1 MCKTTIIQNE
11 DLKQKIISI
20 FKKIA
25 QSKKFQIKN
34 IKFDEVS
41 SLIICCFVDIMK
53 ITAPEIPF
61 DKILINFYFEFLIT
75 WLNKFP
81 LDYKLD
87 NNLNFRF
94 EYIINRF
101 AKLNLLSLL
110 VNSKFKNKIEQIIE
124 NFMKIVENGY
134 YEIDKIIFSNIQITI
149 SNLIGEYTE
158 FPKEVLRILILNLN
172 KKQNKFRFEISKF
185 VIEKNKNMLFTP
197 ISNLLMD
204 QNYDNDNFSGNN
216 FYRIVKELSKIGG
229 EFLIAFFL
237 RVKIENGKIIGKI
250 NNVNILK
257 VILKIFSQ
265 ENSVKLAINYKN
277 VFEALLNNLTGKSKF
292 DKKEI
297 FKCLCKFLSR
307 NDKEMLKKFSLD
319 SLIKEKIDFY
329 LLGIQ
334 DIKLID
340 YCLNLCLRIENRKII
355 KIICQ
360 AFINSKNNN
369 ANEKVIQFIFNFI
382 SEKIIKNMNLYDF
395 ESNEKIKFLK
405 SISSIFNLI
414 VKKLDSFQNSFE
426 EGINKLLDL
435 NKDNK
440 YSICIILMVIFFFS
454 MKSSFCFNEI
464 NEYFYKKYRKEI
476 KDSKGENLI
485 KKQFIN
491 FEYLD
496 NIKSMLDFIA
506 QYIIFVDDES
516 NPNSTK
522 VLNSMIYVI
531 IYFIR
536 YLLFDLE
543 ILIIDKYKEI
553 IFQIFDTIKIII
565 SNDIDN
571 ILIINGLIFLIK
583 ELIPLDDIDIEN
595 QIFDM
600 ISYDLSNFIFKK
612 GKKNIKSLSFLI
624 DKFNETKGDLVSKN
638 KEILIPKDLFNL
650 IKNNFTYSNPIFLI
664 NDLLGIDKNQKYD
677 SIFFTDDLIN
687 YIFNDF
693 RNDINEKISEKKE
706 IIKNNINDKESFDLL
721 YNYVKLYN
729 ETLKFQSFCLI
740 KLDNNNENE
749 KKDKEINLFIKFI
762 LNEIYEIF
770 IQNEE
775 EVEFKKKKETD
786 KKEENEEKKEI
797 NYYKKFQYLCIEK
810 YISLIFH
817 LIERG
822 IRFKSSYQIKIMNL
836 LLCKNK
842 AIRNYFIEKINSR
855 IYKKRPLDY
864 FFNFIP
870 MITITFADPYK
881 ILAKKAKKI
890 FTIFIDEIYKRM
902 KNRNLNDISS
912 YKYIPEVYISNIIV
926 YCVFN
931 NNLNAYFK
939 INDKKN
945 YFKTIFT
952 EYFKIIKKNNF
963 DSDFILRSLDLMKK
977 YDLSKHKIIKKIF
990 PSNLIFDVEYNLNDI
1005 NYENTKNKI
1014 IDFLIQLINSNY
1026 ITDFSYENLIPRL
1039 PSIFINNNI
1048 PTSKNKNY
1056 ENEGNNSKSFI
1067 LDTNQINNNISNL
1080 KNKSDLK
1087 ENESS
1092 KILKEFD
1099 TNIMNID
1106 NSPKI

>member
-1 MCKTTIIQNE
+1 
-11 DLKQKIISI
+11 
-20 FKKIA
+20 
-25 QSKKFQIKN
+25 
-34 IKFDEVS
+34 
-41 SLIICCFVDIMK
+41 MK

-61 DKILINFYFEFLIT
+61 DKEIINFYFEYLIT
-75 WLNKFP
+75 WLKKFP
-81 LDYKLD
+81 LDNKID

-124 NFMKIVENGY
+124 NFMEIVENGF

-158 FPKEVLRILILNLN
+158 FPKEILKTLILNLN
-172 KKQNKFRFEISKF
+172 KKENKFRFEISKF

-197 ISNLLMD
+197 ISNFIMD
-204 QNYDNDNFSGNN
+204 KNFDNDKFSGNY
-216 FYRIVKELSKIGG
+216 FYRVIKELSKIGG
-229 EFLIAFFL
+229 EFLIAFFM
-237 RVKIENGKIIGKI
+237 RVKIENGKIIGKTH
-250 NNVNILK
+250 NVNFLK

-265 ENSVKLAINYKN
+265 ENSIKLAINYKN
-277 VFEALLNNLTGKSKF
+277 IFEVLLNNLSEKSKT

-307 NDKEMLKKFSLD
+307 NDKEMLKKVSLY

-334 DIKLID
+334 DIKLIY
-340 YCLNLCLRIENRKII
+340 YCLNICLKIDDRKII

-360 AFINSKNNN
+360 AFINSKSNN
-369 ANEKVIQFIFNFI
+369 ANEKVIKFIFDFI

-405 SISSIFNLI
+405 SISSVFNLI
-414 VKKLDSFQNSFE
+414 IKKLDSFKILFE
-426 EGINKLLDL
+426 KGINKLLDL
-435 NKDNK
+435 NKENK
-440 YSICIILMVIFFFS
+440 YSISIILMVIFFFS
-454 MKSSFCFNEI
+454 MKSSFCFNEL
-464 NEYFYKKYRKEI
+464 NEFFYKNYRKEI
-476 KDSKGENLI
+476 KDSKDENII

-491 FEYLD
+491 FEYID
-496 NIKSMLDFIA
+496 NIKDMLDFIS

-543 ILIIDKYKEI
+543 ILIIDKYKDI
-553 IFQIFDTIKIII
+553 IFQIFDSIKIII

-571 ILIINGLIFLIK
+571 ILIINGIIFLIK
-583 ELIPLDDIDIEN
+583 ELVSFDDIDIQNKIYE
-595 QIFDM
+595 M
-600 ISYDLSNFIFKK
+600 ISCDLSNFIFKK

-624 DKFNETKGDLVSKN
+624 DKFNEVKGDLNSKN
-638 KEILIPKDLFNL
+638 KDILIPKNLFSL

-664 NDLLGIDKNQKYD
+664 NDLLEIDKNEKYD
-677 SIFFTDDLIN
+677 SIFLTDDLIN

-693 RNDINEKISEKKE
+693 RNEINEKISEKKK
-706 IIKNNINDKESFDLL
+706 IIKKNINDKESFDELQ
-721 YNYVKLYN
+721 NYVKLYN

-740 KLDNNNENE
+740 KLDNNNNENE

-775 EVEFKKKKETD
+775 QIKSKKKKDNE
-786 KKEENEEKKEI
+786 KEEENEEKKEI
-797 NYYKKFQYLCIEK
+797 NYYKNYQYLCIEK

-881 ILAKKAKKI
+881 FLAKKAKKL
-890 FTIFIDEIYKRM
+890 FSIFINEIYKRM
-902 KNRNLNDISS
+902 KDRNLNDISS

-939 INDKKN
+939 FNDKKN

-990 PSNLIFDVEYNLNDI
+990 SKNLIFDVEYELKDI
-1005 NYENTKNKI
+1005 DYETTKNKI
-1014 IDFLIQLINSNY
+1014 IEFLIQLINSNY
-1026 ITDFSYENLIPRL
+1026 ITDFSYGNLNPRL

-1048 PTSKNKNY
+1048 PISKNKNY

-1067 LDTNQINNNISNL
+1067 FDINQINNNITNL
-1080 KNKSDLK
+1080 KSKNKSDVKENLSSKTLK
-1087 ENESS
+1087 EV
-1092 KILKEFD
+1092 D
-1099 TNIMNID
+1099 TNIMEID
-1106 NSPKI
+1106 ISEKK